1 MMRARD
7 VTYRERGIAP
17 DSVNPADV
25 HMLAFKDGVVARLAV
40 FAKATPAQHR
50 KPGEALGGAGTGRP
64 SIPETFVIKPMG
76 RGVLDAPVKPAH
88 DSGGSGYR
96 VGETGALTPSS

>member
-1 MMRARD
+1 MRARKA
-7 VTYRERGIAP
+7 TYLERGIAA
-17 DSVNPADV
+17 DNVKPADV
-25 HMLAFKDGVVARLAV
+25 HMPAFKDGVVARLAV

-76 RGVLDAPVKPAH
+76 RGVLDAPVKPGH